1 MPDQGDALK
10 FACLVTAG
18 IEVAAVAWAGETIV
32 VDEAGHDDIRKRVGR
47 EE

>member
-10 FACLVTAG
+10 LARLVTAG
-18 IEVAAVAWAGETIV
+18 IEVAAVAGAGETIV
-32 VDEAGHDDIRKRVGR
+32 VDEAGHDDVRERIGR